1 KCTQNL
7 FFSSTT
13 TTTVTNNGTKETTI
27 TTTQTLRSLY
37 SVYSPTKTT
46 ETKTVT
52 SSSNMGKKKRAED
65 QLYDTLLPR
74 SITSAAK
81 SVSSFR
87 EPSSSFSTRRTS
99 SLCLTRSYSSYTDD
113 SPTTRTTSYTISSSR
128 PSFSL
133 SSYSGVSSPTT
144 TISTR
149 LSRILQEKD
158 LCTQCRKPF
167 DGSAKMVLPEMK
179 INCHATCFKCE
190 VCNSTLGQMK
200 AGDSLWIYRS
210 MVHCENCFDITREK
224 WRH

>member
-1 KCTQNL
+1 
-7 FFSSTT
+7 SP
-13 TTTVTNNGTKETTI
+13 
-27 TTTQTLRSLY
+27 TQTFNDRVMSSSKGAEDKLY
-37 SVYSPTKTT
+37 DTLIPSIIRTDCSPTD
-46 ETKTVT
+46 
-52 SSSNMGKKKRAED
+52 RAED

-74 SITSAAK
+74 SITSAAN
-81 SVSSFR
+81 
-87 EPSSSFSTRRTS
+87 
-99 SLCLTRSYSSYTDD
+99 YSSYTDD